1 MSSQPTPSTATTQDL
16 LQRLKQLEEAV
27 AVANAQSV
35 RYAEDLRSTYQRSQ
49 EQERELQDINGL
61 LMHYA
66 NDLTA
71 TVVELRR
78 TNAEL
83 EQSYR
88 DTIMR
93 LVTAAEY
100 KDRDT
105 GAHIARIAH
114 YSVLMAQACGLRH
127 DLVVSIEH
135 ASPMHDIGKIGI
147 PDHILTKPGKLTAEE
162 YELIKT
168 HTTIGSRILSGSTA
182 AVLRMAEEI
191 ARCHH
196 ERWDGDGYPQGL
208 RGGEIP
214 IAARI
219 VGLVDTFDALT
230 SVRPYK
236 GAMPVDIAA
245 QIVREESGCQFDPE
259 LVELF
264 VSRLDDIRRIQA
276 REGNGG

>member
-1 MSSQPTPSTATTQDL
+1 
-16 LQRLKQLEEAV
+16 
-27 AVANAQSV
+27 
-35 RYAEDLRSTYQRSQ
+35 
-49 EQERELQDINGL
+49 
-61 LMHYA
+61 A

-88 DTIMR
+88 DTILR

-100 KDRDT
+100 KDQDT

-114 YSVLMAQACGLRH
+114 YSALMAQAYGLRH
-127 DLVVSIEH
+127 PLVVFIEH
-135 ASPMHDIGKIGI
+135 ASPMHDVGKIGI
-147 PDHILTKPGKLTAEE
+147 PDHVLTKPGKLSAEE
-162 YELIKT
+162 YELMKT

-182 AVLRMAEEI
+182 PVLRMAEEI

-196 ERWDGDGYPQGL
+196 ERWDGGGYPQGL
-208 RGGEIP
+208 SGTEIP

-219 VGLVDTFDALT
+219 VNLVDTFDALT

-236 GAMPVDIAA
+236 SAVPVEVAVGI
-245 QIVREESGCQFDPE
+245 IRKESGRQFDPE
-259 LVELF
+259 LTELF
-264 VSRLDDIRRIQA
+264 LSRLDDIVAIMR
-276 REGNGG
+276 REGSGA

>member
-1 MSSQPTPSTATTQDL
+1 MSSQSNTSTATTHDL
-16 LQRLKQLEEAV
+16 LRRLKELEDAV
-27 AVANAQSV
+27 AAATAQSV
-35 RYAEDLRSTYQRSQ
+35 RYAHDLRSTYQRSQ
-49 EQERELQDINGL
+49 EQERELEDINGL

-100 KDRDT
+100 KDSDT

-114 YSVLMAQACGLRH
+114 YSVLMAQACGQSREFI
-127 DLVVSIEH
+127 VSIEH
-135 ASPMHDIGKIGI
+135 ASPMHDVGKIGI
-147 PDHILTKPGKLTAEE
+147 PDHVLTKPGKLTAEE
-162 YELIKT
+162 YELMKT
-168 HTTIGSRILSGSTA
+168 HTTIGSRILSGSA
-182 AVLRMAEEI
+182 APVLQMAEEI

-196 ERWDGDGYPQGL
+196 ERWDGHGYPRGL
-208 RGGEIP
+208 KGDQIP
-214 IAARI
+214 LAARI

-230 SVRPYK
+230 SVRAYK
-236 GAMPVDIAA
+236 GAMPAEAA
-245 QIVREESGCQFDPE
+245 ARIIGEEKGCQFDPE
-259 LVELF
+259 LADLF
-264 VSRLDDIRRIQA
+264 LSRLDDVIRMQV
-276 REGNGG
+276 RENTGT